1 MMQTFSVPLSS
12 FPQNEIAL
20 TEQLDEIL
28 SSSYLADISTAL
40 IHENKEKFGPS
51 VISNLSFEVVSYN
64 LSAQTGR
71 VRFWYDMQLTFGC
84 EDLVKDHK
92 KQHSYYNFI
101 IDSADLK
108 ISFRGDEQESRST
121 ADEF

>member
-1 MMQTFSVPLSS
+1 MTQTFNLPL
-12 FPQNEIAL
+12 PLLPRNERDL

-51 VISNLSFEVVSYN
+51 AISNLSYEVVSYN
-64 LSAQTGR
+64 PSTQKGR
-71 VRFWYDMQLTFGC
+71 MRFWYDMQLTFGC
-84 EDLVKDHK
+84 EDLIKDHR